1 MIDLTPLDVR
11 KKKGDFRRRVRGYEP
26 QLVDDFLDLVA
37 ERLEEVVKQNVEL
50 SERARQ
56 LQEQVASFRER
67 ERALNEALVAAQE
80 LREQS
85 RANAE
90 READLVRRE
99 AEAAADRILE
109 EGQRALREVKRQFE
123 ALENRKASFLRAFK
137 SLLERH
143 LAELEVEETRLGEAA
158 GEPAP
163 RAARPAAARNPAPA
177 PSKPVPSRGSLDP
190 TLKAPRDR
198 RSPPP
203 TPEADPDAEPESES
217 TPPKAAAGSD
227 NWLSALFREGQGEA

>member
-11 KKKGDFRRRVRGYEP
+11 KKKGDFQKRVRGYDP

-37 ERLEEVVKQNVEL
+37 ERLEELVKQNVEL

-56 LQEQVASFRER
+56 LQDQVASFRER

-85 RANAE
+85 RAQAQ
-90 READLVRRE
+90 RESELVRRE

-123 ALENRKASFLRAFK
+123 ALENRKATFMRAFRT
-137 SLLERH
+137 LLGRY
-143 LAELEVEETRLGEAA
+143 LAEVEVEDTSVTEEPEDREASEERA
-158 GEPAP
+158 RPEAPAP
-163 RAARPAAARNPAPA
+163 RSAPAAAPKPA
-177 PSKPVPSRGSLDP
+177 PSRGSLDP
-190 TLKAPRDR
+190 AV
-198 RSPPP
+198 RSPRREGRGAPP
-203 TPEADPDAEPESES
+203 APEASAPPPASAGSES
-217 TPPKAAAGSD
+217 
-227 NWLSALFREGQGEA
+227 WLSSVFPEGETAREGEG